1 MIRET
6 PLVSQRQH
14 QSSDSMDGPQHATM
28 ASSQAA
34 ASKPTLQAT
43 DVKQQL
49 LAKLATKQAHPVQG
63 TYLLFISSRLLHLQF
78 SQGAYLLFTSS
89 RVLHFQFNQGTYSS
103 LHPGYCIFS
112 STQVPTYVSL
122 HPRVLHFQF
131 NQGTYFLLHL
141 QFNQGTYYLLHV
153 HFEVTQCS

>member
-89 RVLHFQFNQGTYSS
+89 RVLHFQFNQGTY
-103 LHPGYCIFS
+103 
-112 STQVPTYVSL
+112 
-122 HPRVLHFQF
+122 
-131 NQGTYFLLHL
+131 FLLHL
-141 QFNQGTYYLLHV
+141 QFNQGTYYLLHA